1 MLTRRTFL
9 QGSASLVATAMVC
22 GRAGAVNGEPIRT
35 IQNRIDRL
43 CRRAFNERDARTA
56 IVVGVV
62 TPDTGSNGQLL
73 FAGRDTLVNPFGD
86 KLVLDAR
93 TPFPI
98 GSTSKV
104 FTSGIHYMLHG
115 PYEGSLGTW
124 LGSRMTMSKGVA
136 DLQLRNLAIYEP
148 GLAQDNEGGVYPRDM
163 MRSLRN
169 LFDYMADFVPPY
181 AQGACYA
188 YSNIGWALLSMASL
202 RLNSLDTDVFTAEY
216 DQRLKQFCSRFGAS
230 DTSVFHPDVKP
241 RLPIGYN
248 RRLEALRARNPYR
261 PSFPAGNGSG
271 GIVSTGADMLRYLL
285 YNMGRLP
292 GGMTDRALAY
302 QQTETF
308 QVPPCSTL
316 GRGPRTSYGWFHTLI
331 QTPSGSA
338 VVLNKNGG
346 VRGFTSWM
354 GFTSWQGAGIAAT
367 HGAFVL
373 SNGLRSTRIG
383 MNAMRALLAPLDQP
397 H

>member
-9 QGSASLVATAMVC
+9 QGCTSLAASAMVC
-22 GRAGAVNGEPIRT
+22 ARAGAVNGEPIRT

-43 CRRAFNERDARTA
+43 CRRALNERDARAA

-62 TPDTGSNGQLL
+62 TPDTGSSGQLL

-93 TPFPI
+93 TPFAI

-115 PYEGSLGTW
+115 PYEGRLGTW
-124 LGSRMTMSKGVA
+124 LGSRMTMSTGVA

-148 GLAQDNEGGVYPRDM
+148 GLAQDNKGGVYPPDM

-169 LFDYMADFVPPY
+169 LFDYMAHFVPPY
-181 AQGACYA
+181 EQGACYA

-202 RLNSLDTDVFTAEY
+202 RLNSLDTEAFVTEY
-216 DQRLKQFCSRFGAS
+216 DQRLKQFCSRFDAS
-230 DTSVFHPDVKP
+230 DTSVFHPDMKP

-248 RRLEALRARNPYR
+248 RRLEPLPAGTPYR
-261 PSFPAGNGSG
+261 PSFPPGYGSG

-292 GGMTDRALAY
+292 GRTLGSAGPTALIASGEANGLAGPRDDILQRPIGVVRIERQILGTIALGLEPRRAIDKDRARPADFRSERRAR
-302 QQTETF
+302 Q
-308 QVPPCSTL
+308 CSEMRLIVRRVTI
-316 GRGPRTSYGWFHTLI
+316 TSD
-331 QTPSGSA
+331 
-338 VVLNKNGG
+338 
-346 VRGFTSWM
+346 
-354 GFTSWQGAGIAAT
+354 
-367 HGAFVL
+367 
-373 SNGLRSTRIG
+373 
-383 MNAMRALLAPLDQP
+383 PL
-397 H
+397 

>member
-1 MLTRRTFL
+1 
-9 QGSASLVATAMVC
+9 V
-22 GRAGAVNGEPIRT
+22 
-35 IQNRIDRL
+35 
-43 CRRAFNERDARTA
+43 
-56 IVVGVV
+56 
-62 TPDTGSNGQLL
+62 L

-93 TPFPI
+93 TPFAI

-115 PYEGSLGTW
+115 PYEGRLGTW
-124 LGSRMTMSKGVA
+124 LGSRMTMSTGVA

-148 GLAQDNEGGVYPRDM
+148 GLAQDNKGGVYPPDM

-169 LFDYMADFVPPY
+169 LFDYMAHFVPPY
-181 AQGACYA
+181 DQGACYA

-202 RLNSLDTDVFTAEY
+202 RLNSLDTEAFVTEY
-216 DQRLKQFCSRFGAS
+216 DQHLKQFCSRFDAS
-230 DTSVFHPDVKP
+230 DTSVFHPDMKP

-248 RRLEALRARNPYR
+248 RRLEPLPARNPYR
-261 PSFPAGNGSG
+261 PSFPPGDGSG

-292 GGMTDRALAY
+292 GGVTDRALAY

-308 QVPPCSTL
+308 QVPSCSTV
-316 GRGPRTSYGWFHTLI
+316 GRAPRTSYGWFHI
-331 QTPSGSA
+331 PVQSRSEFA

-354 GFTSWQGAGIAAT
+354 GFTSWQGSGAAAT

-383 MNAMRALLAPLDQP
+383 MNAMRELLAPLDQP
-397 H
+397 P

>member
-9 QGSASLVATAMVC
+9 QGCTSLAASAIVC
-22 GRAGAVNGEPIRT
+22 ARAGAVNGEPIRT

-43 CRRAFNERDARTA
+43 CRRALNERDARAA

-62 TPDTGSNGQLL
+62 TPDSGSSGQLL

-93 TPFPI
+93 TPFAI

-124 LGSRMTMSKGVA
+124 LGRRMTMSRGVA

-148 GLAQDNEGGVYPRDM
+148 GLAQDNKGGVYPPDM
-163 MRSLRN
+163 ERSLRN
-169 LFDYMADFVPPY
+169 LFDYMAHFVPPY
-181 AQGACYA
+181 EQGACYA
-188 YSNIGWALLSMASL
+188 YSNIGWDLLSMASL
-202 RLNSLDTDVFTAEY
+202 RLNSLDNEAFVTEY
-216 DQRLKQFCSRFGAS
+216 DQRLKQFCSRFDAW
-230 DTSVFHPDVKP
+230 DTSVFSPGKP
-241 RLPIGYN
+241 RQPIGYN
-248 RRLEALRARNPYR
+248 RRLEPLPARDPYR
-261 PSFPAGNGSG
+261 PSHPPGYGSG
-271 GIVSTGADMLRYLL
+271 GIFSTGADMLRYLL

-292 GGMTDRALAY
+292 GGVTDRALAY

-308 QVPPCSTL
+308 QVPSCSTA
-316 GRGPRTSYGWFHTLI
+316 GRAPRTSYGWFHI
-331 QTPSGSA
+331 PVQSPSGSA
-338 VVLNKNGG
+338 VVLSKNGG

-354 GFTSWQGAGIAAT
+354 GFTSWQGSGAAAT

-383 MNAMRALLAPLDQP
+383 MNAIRELLAPLDQP
-397 H
+397 P

>member
-9 QGSASLVATAMVC
+9 QGCTSLAASAMVC
-22 GRAGAVNGEPIRT
+22 TRAGAVNGEPIRT

-43 CRRAFNERDARTA
+43 CRRALNERDARAA

-62 TPDTGSNGQLL
+62 TPDTGSSGQLL

-93 TPFPI
+93 TPFAI

-115 PYEGSLGTW
+115 PYEGRLGTW
-124 LGSRMTMSKGVA
+124 LGSRMTMSTGVA

-148 GLAQDNEGGVYPRDM
+148 GLAQDNKGGVYPPDM

-169 LFDYMADFVPPY
+169 LFDYMAHFVPPY
-181 AQGACYA
+181 EQGACYA

-202 RLNSLDTDVFTAEY
+202 RLNSLDTEAFVTEY
-216 DQRLKQFCSRFGAS
+216 DQHLKQFCSRFDAS
-230 DTSVFHPDVKP
+230 DTSVFHPDMKP

-248 RRLEALRARNPYR
+248 RRLEPLPARNPYR
-261 PSFPAGNGSG
+261 PSFPPGDGSG

-292 GGMTDRALAY
+292 GGVTDRALAY

-308 QVPPCSTL
+308 QVPSCSTA
-316 GRGPRTSYGWFHTLI
+316 GRAPRTSYGWFHI
-331 QTPSGSA
+331 PVQSRSGSA
-338 VVLNKNGG
+338 VVLSKNGG

-354 GFTSWQGAGIAAT
+354 GFTSWQGSGAAAT

-383 MNAMRALLAPLDQP
+383 MNAMRELLAPLDQP
-397 H
+397 P

>member
-9 QGSASLVATAMVC
+9 QGCTILAASAMVC
-22 GRAGAVNGEPIRT
+22 ARAGAVNGEPIRT

-43 CRRAFNERDARTA
+43 CRRALNERDARAA

-62 TPDTGSNGQLL
+62 TPDSGSSGQLL

-93 TPFPI
+93 TPFAI

-124 LGSRMTMSKGVA
+124 LGRRMTMSRGVA

-148 GLAQDNEGGVYPRDM
+148 GLAQDNKGGVYPPDM
-163 MRSLRN
+163 ERSLRN
-169 LFDYMADFVPPY
+169 LFDYMAHFVPPY
-181 AQGACYA
+181 EQGACYA
-188 YSNIGWALLSMASL
+188 YSNIGWDLLSMASL
-202 RLNSLDTDVFTAEY
+202 RLNSLDNEAFVTEY
-216 DQRLKQFCSRFGAS
+216 DQRLKQFCSRFDAW
-230 DTSVFHPDVKP
+230 DTSVFSPGKP
-241 RLPIGYN
+241 RQPIGYN
-248 RRLEALRARNPYR
+248 RRLEPLPARDPYR
-261 PSFPAGNGSG
+261 PSHPPGYGSG
-271 GIVSTGADMLRYLL
+271 GIFSTGADMLRYLL

-292 GGMTDRALAY
+292 GGVTDRALAY

-308 QVPPCSTL
+308 QVPSCSTA
-316 GRGPRTSYGWFHTLI
+316 GRAPRTSYGWFHI
-331 QTPSGSA
+331 PVQSPSGSA
-338 VVLNKNGG
+338 VVLSKNGG

-354 GFTSWQGAGIAAT
+354 GFTSWQGSGAAAT

-383 MNAMRALLAPLDQP
+383 MNAIRELLAPLDQP
-397 H
+397 P

>member
-9 QGSASLVATAMVC
+9 QGCTSLAASAMVC
-22 GRAGAVNGEPIRT
+22 ARAGAANGEPIRT

-43 CRRAFNERDARTA
+43 CRRALNERDARAA

-62 TPDTGSNGQLL
+62 TPDSGSSGQLL

-93 TPFPI
+93 TPFAI

-124 LGSRMTMSKGVA
+124 LGRRMTMSRGVA

-148 GLAQDNEGGVYPRDM
+148 GLAQDNKGGVYPPDM
-163 MRSLRN
+163 ERSLRN
-169 LFDYMADFVPPY
+169 LFDYMAHFVPPY
-181 AQGACYA
+181 EQGACYA
-188 YSNIGWALLSMASL
+188 YSNIGWDLLSMASL
-202 RLNSLDTDVFTAEY
+202 RLNSLDNEAFVTEY
-216 DQRLKQFCSRFGAS
+216 DQRLKQFCSRFDAW
-230 DTSVFHPDVKP
+230 DTSVFSPGKP
-241 RLPIGYN
+241 RQPIGYN
-248 RRLEALRARNPYR
+248 RRLEPLPARDPYR
-261 PSFPAGNGSG
+261 PSHPPGYGSG
-271 GIVSTGADMLRYLL
+271 GIFSTGADMLRYLL

-292 GGMTDRALAY
+292 GGVTDRALAY

-308 QVPPCSTL
+308 QVPSCSTA
-316 GRGPRTSYGWFHTLI
+316 GRAPRTSYGWFHI
-331 QTPSGSA
+331 PVQSPSGSA
-338 VVLNKNGG
+338 VVLSKNGG

-354 GFTSWQGAGIAAT
+354 GFTSWQGSGAAAT

-383 MNAMRALLAPLDQP
+383 MNAIRELLAPLDQP
-397 H
+397 P